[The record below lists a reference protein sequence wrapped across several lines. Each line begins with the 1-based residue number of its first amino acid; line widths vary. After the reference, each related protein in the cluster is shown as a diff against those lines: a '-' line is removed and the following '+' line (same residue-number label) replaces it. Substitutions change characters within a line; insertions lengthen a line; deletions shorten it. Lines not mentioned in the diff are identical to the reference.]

1 MCTIWVMDTAYYKN
15 LLLAEKKKIED
26 DLAPIAQRNP
36 DAPQDWEV
44 KYPDMNVMT
53 AAPEEVADQE
63 EEFENRA
70 SLQIGLESQLRD
82 INDALERINDGT
94 YGTCA
99 GGGEPIDEA
108 RLRANPASRN
118 CTKHEPPTPL

>member
-1 MCTIWVMDTAYYKN
+1 MDTAYYKN
-15 LLLAEKKKIED
+15 LLEAEKKKIEE
-26 DLAPIAQRNP
+26 DLAPIARRNP
-36 DAPQDWEV
+36 DAPQDWDV

-82 INDALERINDGT
+82 INDALERIKDGT
-94 YGTCA
+94 YGVCA
-99 GGGEPIDEA
+99 GGGEPIEET
-108 RLRANPASRN
+108 RLKANPASRN
-118 CTKHEPPTPL
+118 CTKHEPVS